1 MWTKTKMVMIL
12 GAVLLSVAAWSQEAA
27 PTPMS
32 LAAAK
37 EYAVQHAFQVKNTD
51 FSAQVAKLQ
60 TQELIAIGL
69 PQVSGSLQYQN
80 FIDRPTSILPGD
92 FFGMPGQ
99 QVAVQFGVPQQ
110 VTAGISA
117 SQLLFD
123 GSWLIGLQ
131 ASKAYA
137 SMQQKQV
144 QKSQIDVK
152 RSTEEAYHLALI
164 ADESYGLLVSARD
177 VLQSTLEN
185 TKAMSKEG
193 FVESQDV
200 EQLQLSLNELN
211 NRIRTAEMQK
221 GIALDLLKFTIGMP
235 IENAIVLTD
244 NSQVVLDSFN
254 SMLLQ
259 NPFNPDVL
267 VDNLI
272 TKDAIALQKLNV
284 KNQQARLL
292 PNAAAFY
299 SLQRQALRQE
309 FNFFNGN
316 QSWYPTQIWGV
327 SINVPIL
334 SGGAKMKGIQKAGVE
349 VKRMEETL
357 AFSTNASKLEYKSAM
372 AEYVNATQ
380 SVSLA
385 KQSYDL
391 ANSILTKT
399 QIKFD
404 EGTVSSFE
412 LSRQTSQLIQAQVSL
427 LQARLSLMNAQTRLS
442 KSFNAL

>member
-1 MWTKTKMVMIL
+1 MFMNKKQ
-12 GAVLLSVAAWSQEAA
+12 VLVLASLFLSVFAWSQ
-27 PTPMS
+27 TPMS
-32 LAAAK
+32 LSAAK
-37 EYAVQHAFQVKNTD
+37 EYAVQHAFLVKNTD

-69 PQVSGSLQYQN
+69 PQISGSVQYQN

-110 VTAGISA
+110 MTAGISA

-123 GSWLIGLQ
+123 GSWLVGLQ

-137 SMQQKQV
+137 AMQQKQV

-152 RSTEEAYHLALI
+152 RSTEDAYHLAVI
-164 ADESYGLLVSARD
+164 ADESVALLISARD

-185 TKAMSKEG
+185 TKALSKEG

-200 EQLQLSLNELN
+200 DQLQLSLNELN
-211 NRIRTAEMQK
+211 NRIRTAEMQR

-235 IENAIVLTD
+235 IENEIVLTD
-244 NSQVVLDSFN
+244 NSQAVLDSFN

-259 NPFNPDVL
+259 NPFNSDVL

-299 SLQRQALRQE
+299 NLQRQALRQE
-309 FNFFNGN
+309 FDFFDGS
-316 QSWYPTQIWGV
+316 QSWYPTQIWGI

-334 SGGAKMKGIQKAGVE
+334 SGGAKMRGIQKAGVE

-357 AFSTNASKLEYKSAM
+357 AYSTNASKLEYKSAM

-380 SVSLA
+380 SVTLA

-399 QIKFD
+399 QVKFD

>member
-1 MWTKTKMVMIL
+1 
-12 GAVLLSVAAWSQEAA
+12 
-27 PTPMS
+27 
-32 LAAAK
+32 
-37 EYAVQHAFQVKNTD
+37 
-51 FSAQVAKLQ
+51 
-60 TQELIAIGL
+60 
-69 PQVSGSLQYQN
+69 
-80 FIDRPTSILPGD
+80 
-92 FFGMPGQ
+92 
-99 QVAVQFGVPQQ
+99 
-110 VTAGISA
+110 
-117 SQLLFD
+117 
-123 GSWLIGLQ
+123 
-131 ASKAYA
+131 
-137 SMQQKQV
+137 MQQKQV

>member
-1 MWTKTKMVMIL
+1 MVL
-12 GAVLLSVAAWSQEAA
+12 LLAAVLLSVAAWSQEAA

-69 PQVSGSLQYQN
+69 PQVNGSLQYQN

-92 FFGMPGQ
+92 FFGQPGT

-164 ADESYGLLVSARD
+164 AEESYALLVSARD

-185 TKAMSKEG
+185 TKALSKEG

-235 IENAIVLTD
+235 IENSIVLTD
-244 NSQVVLDSFN
+244 NSQAVLDSFN

-267 VDNLI
+267 VDNMI

-309 FNFFNGN
+309 FNFFNNG
-316 QSWYPTQIWGV
+316 QWYPTQIWGV

-357 AFSTNASKLEYKSAM
+357 AYSTNASKLEYKSAM